1 MQYSHGTTSPGLTI
15 RYQNVVLQKHSPV
28 FEELSKIHFSYL
40 FRDRQP
46 SGSDIISSFE
56 DAERTILSLYR
67 DGKASPSDRDEY
79 GCNQAEIACGLITLF
94 YNEIVNANITNTTR
108 AIAVMAAIRLIK
120 IISGVAG
127 AEGGNIGATNMAVLL
142 QNQEHEWIRFYATT
156 FNLNWRDIIQ
166 RTLRSKDIRLSSL
179 WPLICDSGQYYET
192 PLLIQAIFQESGGLI
207 QSYLIQHHLGVNQTF
222 HGFTPFQL
230 CIQWPEGIE
239 MLLSSQINT
248 PLDEDA
254 LWLAFRMIDDPSST
268 SGFARV
274 ITDYD
279 PESSKT
285 IRSETEE
292 QQNFSLLEDLMQE
305 FAQTLASMNST
316 SSFPEVFIW
325 GYWRHRISK
334 LFAVDPEFISSIEG
348 SEARLDLY
356 VLPERLRCLLG
367 RGFELQRP

>member
-1 MQYSHGTTSPGLTI
+1 
-15 RYQNVVLQKHSPV
+15 
-28 FEELSKIHFSYL
+28 
-40 FRDRQP
+40 
-46 SGSDIISSFE
+46 
-56 DAERTILSLYR
+56 
-67 DGKASPSDRDEY
+67 
-79 GCNQAEIACGLITLF
+79 
-94 YNEIVNANITNTTR
+94 
-108 AIAVMAAIRLIK
+108 
-120 IISGVAG
+120 
-127 AEGGNIGATNMAVLL
+127 
-142 QNQEHEWIRFYATT
+142 
-156 FNLNWRDIIQ
+156 
-166 RTLRSKDIRLSSL
+166 
-179 WPLICDSGQYYET
+179 
-192 PLLIQAIFQESGGLI
+192 
-207 QSYLIQHHLGVNQTF
+207 
-222 HGFTPFQL
+222 
-230 CIQWPEGIE
+230 
-239 MLLSSQINT
+239 
-248 PLDEDA
+248 
-254 LWLAFRMIDDPSST
+254 MIDDPSST

-356 VLPERLRCLLG
+356 VLPESLRCLLG